1 MQEWGADGEEV
12 VQVAAEGEEWE
23 EAGVGAKASHQQA
36 GRARALG
43 PEIAFVPSVAYRCHT
58 NWGSP
63 VLTQSAPIVEQ
74 E

>member
-1 MQEWGADGEEV
+1 MQEWGADGEG

-23 EAGVGAKASHQQA
+23 EAGVVAKASHRQA
-36 GRARALG
+36 GRAKALG
-43 PEIAFVPSVAYRCHT
+43 PEIVFVLSVACRCRT

-63 VLTQSAPIVEQ
+63 VLTQSAPNVGQ